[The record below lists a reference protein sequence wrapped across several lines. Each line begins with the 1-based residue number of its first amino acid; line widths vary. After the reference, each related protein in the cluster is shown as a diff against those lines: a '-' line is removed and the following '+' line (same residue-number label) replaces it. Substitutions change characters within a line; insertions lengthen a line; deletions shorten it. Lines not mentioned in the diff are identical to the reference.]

1 MAYEDYFNNAHAAL
15 NKMNP
20 FYTKKESAPTL
31 KEIIV
36 IVSTTNTAI
45 MEKITDRIKVLTDDG
60 FVFGRKVC
68 CTFFFRTVHDANYIR
83 DKLINGCDNADV
95 VVLEATTAHVA
106 ATTSQSIANNIKDY
120 FNIK

>member
-1 MAYEDYFNNAHAAL
+1 MAHKDYYNSAEL

-20 FYTKKESAPTL
+20 FYKEKENTPTL
-31 KEIIV
+31 KEMIV
-36 IVSTTNTAI
+36 IVSTTDTAI
-45 MEKITDRIKVLTDDG
+45 MEKITDRIKMLTDDG
-60 FVFGRKVC
+60 FIFGRKVC
-68 CTFFFRTVHDANYIR
+68 CTFFFRSTYDANYIR

-95 VVLEATTAHVA
+95 VVLEATTSHLA